1 MKEWLFL
8 VRRRF
13 RSWATSLLTWLHG
26 AYVAFSQW
34 VRLVRPR
41 LISFLFDWIAWVYL
55 LYAGFSVHH
64 IRTSPT
70 LIWRPEEKFVLPE
83 LSPTGWIVVLLVTI
97 ELALFV
103 RSFGVSLG
111 QRAFGVSLAP
121 AGGSGTRVA
130 FPRRVLHFLA
140 SHLAL
145 ASLGLP
151 VLVNPER
158 PWHERVAGVVLVP
171 RARGASRYRPWWTS
185 AYALTAAVLI
195 GVTVALG
202 WAVTDIQLGAL
213 VRDVGKPARL
223 WRGLS
228 RPDLSY
234 FFTPHPMETDS
245 IFGALVKSLFMALL
259 ATVLGAAIAFPL
271 SFLGARNITA
281 TGPVGRLV
289 YALTRGFFN
298 VFRSIESIFWAS
310 IFAIWVGFGAFAG
323 TIALFL
329 HTIAALGKLYS
340 EQVEHIDP
348 GPVEAAT
355 AAGGNRLQVIK
366 QAVIPQVLPPFLA
379 FTLYRW
385 DINLRMATVVG
396 FVGGGG
402 IGLLLKN
409 FKDGGEWTQVGAV
422 IVTFAVTVWLLD
434 FVSGWV
440 RERIV

>member
-1 MKEWLFL
+1 MRQRLDL
-8 VRRRF
+8 ARRRF
-13 RSWATSLLTWLHG
+13 LSFFLDWL
-26 AYVAFSQW
+26 
-34 VRLVRPR
+34 
-41 LISFLFDWIAWVYL
+41 AWVYL
-55 LYAGFSVHH
+55 LYAGFSIHH

-83 LSPTGWIVVLLVTI
+83 LTLGGWLLVLLATV
-97 ELALFV
+97 ELALLC
-103 RSFGVSLG
+103 RAFGVSLG
-111 QRAFGVSLAP
+111 QRAYGVVLASADGSPRVRFGQRVSY
-121 AGGSGTRVA
+121 
-130 FPRRVLHFLA
+130 FLA
-140 SHLAL
+140 SHLGL
-145 ASLGLP
+145 LTLWLPLGSR
-151 VLVNPER
+151 PEE
-158 PWHERVAGVVLVP
+158 PSDEQLAGVALVARP
-171 RARGASRYRPWWTS
+171 RGAPRTRPWWLSTYVLMS
-185 AYALTAAVLI
+185 FALV

-202 WAVTDIQLGAL
+202 WFVTDIQIRKL
-213 VRDVGKPARL
+213 VEDVGKPIRL

-234 FFTPHPMETDS
+234 FFVPHPLEVDS
-245 IFGALVKSLFMALL
+245 IFGALVKSLFMAFL
-259 ATVLGAAIAFPL
+259 ATVLGSAVAFPI

-281 TGPVGRLV
+281 SGTLGRTLYTV
-289 YALTRGFFN
+289 TRGFFN
-298 VFRSIESIFWAS
+298 IFRSIESIFWAS
-310 IFAIWVGFGAFAG
+310 IFAIWVGFGEFAG
-323 TIALFL
+323 AIALFL

-366 QAVIPQVLPPFLA
+366 QAVIPQVVPPFLA

-385 DINLRMATVVG
+385 DINLRMSTVVG

-434 FVSGWV
+434 FISGWV
-440 RERIV
+440 RERIT

>member
-1 MKEWLFL
+1 MRERLL
-8 VRRRF
+8 LARRRF
-13 RSWATSLLTWLHG
+13 LSFFLDWLAWA
-26 AYVAFSQW
+26 
-34 VRLVRPR
+34 
-41 LISFLFDWIAWVYL
+41 YL
-55 LYAGFSVHH
+55 LYAGFSIHH

-83 LSPTGWIVVLLVTI
+83 LSVGGWLLALLVTV
-97 ELALFV
+97 ELALLC
-103 RSFGVSLG
+103 RAFGVSLG
-111 QRAFGVSLAP
+111 QRAYGFVLAS
-121 AGGSGTRVA
+121 ADGSPRVRVPQRVA
-130 FPRRVLHFLA
+130 YFLA
-140 SHLAL
+140 SHVAV
-145 ASLGLP
+145 ATLGLP
-151 VLVNPER
+151 VWWAPNR
-158 PWHERVAGVVLVP
+158 PWQERLAGVALVP
-171 RARGASRYRPWWTS
+171 RARGAPRRRPWWLST
-185 AYALTAAVLI
+185 YALMALALI
-195 GVTVALG
+195 GVTVTLG
-202 WAVTDIQLGAL
+202 WFVTDIQIRTF
-213 VRDVGKPARL
+213 VQDVGKPIRL

-228 RPDLSY
+228 RPDLTY
-234 FFTPHPMETDS
+234 FFVPHPLEVDS

-259 ATVLGAAIAFPL
+259 ATVLGAAFAFPL

-281 TGPVGRLV
+281 SGPLGRVV
-289 YALTRGFFN
+289 YTATRGFFN

-310 IFAIWVGFGAFAG
+310 IFAIWVGFGEFAG
-323 TIALFL
+323 AIALFL

-434 FVSGWV
+434 FISGWV
-440 RERIV
+440 RERIT

>member
-1 MKEWLFL
+1 MRERLQL
-8 VRRRF
+8 VRRR
-13 RSWATSLLTWLHG
+13 LL
-26 AYVAFSQW
+26 
-34 VRLVRPR
+34 
-41 LISFLFDWIAWVYL
+41 SFLVDWLGWVYL
-55 LYAGFSVHH
+55 LYGGFSVHH

-83 LSPTGWIVVLLVTI
+83 LGLTGWILVLLVTV
-97 ELALFV
+97 ELALLV

-111 QRAFGVSLAP
+111 QRAFGVVLAP
-121 AGGSGTRVA
+121 AGGSGGARV
-130 FPRRVLHFLA
+130 PVLQRIVHFLA
-140 SHLAL
+140 SQLVVAT
-145 ASLGLP
+145 LGLP
-151 VLVNPER
+151 VLVRPDR
-158 PWHERVAGVVLVP
+158 PWHERAAGVALVP
-171 RARGASRYRPWWTS
+171 RPRGAPRARPWWTS
-185 AYALTAAVLI
+185 AYALTGAALA
-195 GVTVALG
+195 GVTVVLG
-202 WAVTDIQLGAL
+202 WAVTDIQIGAL
-213 VRDVGKPARL
+213 IRDVDKPARL

-228 RPDLSY
+228 SPDLSY
-234 FFTPHPMETDS
+234 FFVPHPLEVDS

-259 ATVLGAAIAFPL
+259 ATVAGAAIAFPI

-281 TGPVGRLV
+281 TRRLGRVV

-310 IFAIWVGFGAFAG
+310 IFAIWVGFGEFAG